1 MKKETLLF
9 KLEQLRLKAE
19 AENALPGTDMDEVRN
34 IVRTEVIDTLLDYI
48 NQPGVREKVEEIP
61 L

>member
-1 MKKETLLF
+1 MKKETLIFQLDQV
-9 KLEQLRLKAE
+9 KLQVEAGEYGEDMAE
-19 AENALPGTDMDEVRN
+19 KREMGR
-34 IVRTEVIDTLLDYI
+34 IKVIDILLDYI